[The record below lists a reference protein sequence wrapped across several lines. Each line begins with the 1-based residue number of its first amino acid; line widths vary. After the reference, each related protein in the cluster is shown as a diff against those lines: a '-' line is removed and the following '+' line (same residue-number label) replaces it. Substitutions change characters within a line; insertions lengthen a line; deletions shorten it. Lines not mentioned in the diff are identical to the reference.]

1 MLKSLALLIA
11 LVWMQFPSGLLLR
24 EAVAPVRSVSSY
36 GSSVVVMEVRMD
48 RNQRPIPRMLSADS
62 LSAEPALQAV
72 KSWSFTPMPGSLT
85 GITSVT
91 FFFRPAIINP
101 IKPVIP
107 AMLPTISQ
115 PAYAAV
121 PKEIVDPGY
130 PATCLGGG
138 AVTLEVQ
145 IDASG
150 MVTKVQAITGP
161 NAFVDDAEQ
170 AVKRWKFVPARL
182 EGKPVASLS
191 YVVISFVRPLT

>member
-1 MLKSLALLIA
+1 MLKSLALLLA

-24 EAVAPVRSVSSY
+24 EVVAPVRTVSSY
-36 GSSVVVMEVRMD
+36 GSSVVVMEVRID
-48 RNQRPIPRMLSADS
+48 RNQRPVPRILSGDNLA
-62 LSAEPALQAV
+62 AESALQAV
-72 KSWSFTPMPGSLT
+72 RSWSFAPLPGSLT

-101 IKPVIP
+101 VKPEI
-107 AMLPTISQ
+107 AQTLPTIAQ

-150 MVTKVQAITGP
+150 SVTKVHAISGP
-161 NAFVDDAEQ
+161 GAFTEDAEQ

-182 EGKPVASLS
+182 EGIPVASLS